1 MRDPHIRARGFFSE
15 LSHPV
20 LGNFAQAGNCFTVDG
35 RRGEA
40 APAPLAG
47 QHNQE
52 IFCGELGLSNQ
63 DLAALAAGGVI

>member
-1 MRDPHIRARGFFSE
+1 
-15 LSHPV
+15 V
-20 LGNFAQAGNCFTVDG
+20 LGTFAQAGNCFMVDG

-63 DLAALAAGGVI
+63 ELAALAASGVI